1 MPDREAEEE
10 FEYLLD
16 LLASDGVE
24 PNPPFEG
31 DATGSRRG
39 TGADGGFGIHRGT
52 NGRLDLGQVKAY
64 YERKNKGLG
73 KGVPGVSLRNGPRL
87 TDHSGSRPGLCD
99 DSDPEALCC
108 LVTPRVGFVLRLGG
122 LILLRLHREG
132 LERGWWPG

>member
-24 PNPPFEG
+24 PNPPFEV

-73 KGVPGVSLRNGPRL
+73 KGVPGVSLRNGPGL

-99 DSDPEALCC
+99 DSDPEALCR
-108 LVTPRVGFVLRLGG
+108 LVSVSCYDSGG
-122 LILLRLHREG
+122 
-132 LERGWWPG
+132 